1 MDLSDAVPG
10 PGHVGSIL
18 LARAEKRVKTFSR
31 FFDPVCSRAEDGA
44 APMTCTDEERWR
56 QPALRVFQPVRW
68 VLVTYHKSL
77 ITKSVTTGS
86 DEDVELG
93 VVSVSL

>member
-1 MDLSDAVPG
+1 MHRRGTLETACPQGVSTG
-10 PGHVGSIL
+10 
-18 LARAEKRVKTFSR
+18 E
-31 FFDPVCSRAEDGA
+31 
-44 APMTCTDEERWR
+44 
-56 QPALRVFQPVRW
+56 W